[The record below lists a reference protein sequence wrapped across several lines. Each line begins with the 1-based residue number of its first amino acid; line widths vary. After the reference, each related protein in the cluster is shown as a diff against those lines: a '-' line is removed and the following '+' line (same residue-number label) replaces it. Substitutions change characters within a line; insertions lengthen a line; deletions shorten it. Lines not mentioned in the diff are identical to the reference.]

1 MLIRP
6 DDIAKFTPA
15 LVSVF
20 FVKMPLIIPS
30 NSPLRLTKAPPDEP
44 GFAAASVCTKS
55 SISLKPMLLKPV
67 ADITPQVIPIFNPK
81 LLLIRQAL
89 LPILGFSVLIAIG
102 RNSNS
107 VLSNARSVEIEFLI
121 ILAENNSPL
130 ISRTFTS
137 VAFEITCD
145 AVSISPSDETIIP
158 VPSGAVPG
166 GAPNPGLS

>member
-1 MLIRP
+1 
-6 DDIAKFTPA
+6 
-15 LVSVF
+15 
-20 FVKMPLIIPS
+20 
-30 NSPLRLTKAPPDEP
+30 
-44 GFAAASVCTKS
+44 
-55 SISLKPMLLKPV
+55 MLLKPV

-121 ILAENNSPL
+121 IVAENNSPL

>member
-1 MLIRP
+1 
-6 DDIAKFTPA
+6 
-15 LVSVF
+15 
-20 FVKMPLIIPS
+20 MPLIIPS

-44 GFAAASVCTKS
+44 GLAAASVCRKS

-89 LPILGFSVLIAIG
+89 LPILGFLVSIVIG

-107 VLSNARSVEIEFLI
+107 VLSNARSVEIEFFI
-121 ILAENNSPL
+121 IVAENNSPL